1 MENEKL
7 LILEDDGMVSGMMKI
22 MLERSGYNCDVAVD
36 EDDAFNLFCQA
47 RRSGQPYAAVI
58 FDLVLA
64 EDSLGGLRTLRRI
77 KETEPQVKTILC
89 SGFSSSPVVKNFK
102 NYGFDS
108 CLNKPFTGAS
118 LKTTLL
124 SLVPQSPR

>member
-7 LILEDDGMVSGMMKI
+7 LILEDDSVVSGMMKI

-36 EDDAFNLFCQA
+36 EDHAYQMFCEARQA
-47 RRSGQPYAAVI
+47 GQPYAAVI

-77 KETEPQVKTILC
+77 KEAEPQVKAILC
-89 SGFSSSPVVKNFK
+89 SGFSSSPVVKNYK

-124 SLVPQSPR
+124 GLVSQLQP

>member
-7 LILEDDGMVSGMMKI
+7 LILEDDSMVSGMMKI
-22 MLERSGYNCDVAVD
+22 MLERSGYICDVAID
-36 EDDAFNLFCQA
+36 EDEAFQLFCNA
-47 RRSGQPYAAVI
+47 RQSGVPYSAII

-77 KETEPQVKTILC
+77 KETEPGIKTILC
-89 SGFSSSPVVKNFK
+89 SGFASSPVVKNYK

-108 CLNKPFTGAS
+108 CLCKPFTGAS

-124 SLVPQSPR
+124 SLAGQ